1 MESGGLIGIAPCES
15 VVTRSPG
22 LILSSYAAAP
32 ALDGWDPRSEG
43 AFLSGAAALPNIRGL
58 EIPFYASGEL
68 HKYDGGWFL
77 QQLRRLP
84 EYFEYVLTTIPDTM
98 DRVMSSAAFGLAST
112 VPAGRESALER
123 AAAASEA
130 VRTLN
135 EVLGRQAVRAVHLFS
150 APRPVVMDSCPAAAS
165 VTALAGSLQQLAEYD
180 WGGARPVLEHCDAAV
195 RQHPPVK
202 GFLPLDQE
210 IDAVLGSGTGAGVA
224 LNWARS
230 VIEKR
235 DTGTPA
241 RHLKHALDTGVLA
254 GFVFSGCASRPTAY
268 GEAWDDTHL
277 PPAPVEPASLLT
289 PPGIKAIT
297 ASLDAGWSGNGPEVY
312 RGLKVSAPRGSSVEE
327 RLALVANS
335 IDTVS
340 GAGF

>member
-1 MESGGLIGIAPCES
+1 
-15 VVTRSPG
+15 VTRGPG

-43 AFLSGAAALPNIRGL
+43 AFLSGAAELPGVSGL

-77 QQLRRLP
+77 ERVRRLP
-84 EYFEYVLTTIPDTM
+84 EHLEYVITTIPDTM
-98 DRVMSSAAFGLAST
+98 DRVAGSAAFGLAST
-112 VPAGRESALER
+112 VPAGREAALAR
-123 AAAASEA
+123 AAPASKA

-150 APRPVVMDSCPAAAS
+150 APRPVVTTDSWPAAAS

-180 WGGARPVLEHCDAAV
+180 WDGARPVLEHCDAAV
-195 RQHPPVK
+195 RHHPPVK
-202 GFLPLDQE
+202 GFLPLEQE
-210 IDAVLGSGTGAGVA
+210 IEAVLGSGTGAGIA

-230 VIEKR
+230 VIESR

-241 RHLKHALDTGVLA
+241 RHLELALHTGVLA
-254 GFVFSGCASRPTAY
+254 GFVFSGCASRPTAF

-289 PPGIKAIT
+289 PQDIRAIA
-297 ASLDAGWSGNGPEVY
+297 ASLDAACTGRGPEVY
-312 RGLKVSAPRGSSVEE
+312 RGLKISAPRGSSVEE
-327 RLALVANS
+327 RLALLSHS
-335 IDTVS
+335 IDTVC
-340 GAGF
+340 GAVF